1 MAVPSSGAISL
12 TGLAGEKLND
22 DYGDQDFDDVISLT
36 DLVLGGNTN
45 GSHESWEATNANS
58 TSKPDTSA
66 PHAMSEWYGYDH
78 DAAAAFA
85 NAKAVSKALETGVNH
100 NINLL
105 DTDDTFNFTGSSAW
119 TISFWV
125 KAGWSSSLNTNIHFF
140 IGQKENAPYQLT
152 DMIKIMYNESN
163 NRLRA
168 HYGNK
173 TTSSN
178 GWSKYGEWLFHA
190 NSGQYAA
197 GYAAAGL
204 GSSYWSASNRG
215 YVNSD
220 NYTMITFT
228 KSTIV
233 RNLKKNLGNKK
244 YEELINKK
252 KSNRNYTNSKE
263 KISSLE
269 DKDNLNK
276 NFNNDNPSQD
286 LALLNSFIE
295 IAPLDYE
302 IENSPQKDLSSL
314 PISDISFPKVVFMIV
329 DKKIELETKY
339 LKDYPNWQFLS
350 NDELERKTIEIF
362 EDLKNAKRSCNKE
375 QRVIKVPNT
384 EVFKIVSPFLLSRG
398 ISRIVSDDKL
408 IAL

>member
-1 MAVPSSGAISL
+1 MA
-12 TGLAGEKLND
+12 KR
-22 DYGDQDFDDVISLT
+22 LT
-36 DLVLGGNTN
+36 DKQK
-45 GSHESWEATNANS
+45 E
-58 TSKPDTSA
+58 D
-66 PHAMSEWYGYDH
+66 
-78 DAAAAFA
+78 
-85 NAKAVSKALETGVNH
+85 
-100 NINLL
+100 I
-105 DTDDTFNFTGSSAW
+105 
-119 TISFWV
+119 V
-125 KAGWSSSLNTNIHFF
+125 KFF
-140 IGQKENAPYQLT
+140 ISG
-152 DMIKIMYNESN
+152 
-163 NRLRA
+163 
-168 HYGNK
+168 K
-173 TTSSN
+173 TIDEL
-178 GWSKYGEWLFHA
+178 SKDF
-190 NSGQYAA
+190 
-197 GYAAAGL
+197 
-204 GSSYWSASNRG
+204 
-215 YVNSD
+215 
-220 NYTMITFT
+220 TFT

-276 NFNNDNPSQD
+276 NFNNENPSQD
-286 LALLNSFIE
+286 LTLLNSFIE